1 MSLHRSQ
8 PGGFALSNTVT
19 HRGVPLHVSNGY
31 RDSYINFDAGGNTN
45 LYQPGCTGMN
55 LLSSLKSGNGG
66 LYVGNNQ
73 GGARKD
79 IFPVNGQ
86 RRY

>member
-1 MSLHRSQ
+1 M
-8 PGGFALSNTVT
+8 
-19 HRGVPLHVSNGY
+19 
-31 RDSYINFDAGGNTN
+31 
-45 LYQPGCTGMN
+45 YQPGCTGMN

-73 GGARKD
+73 CGARKD

-86 RRY
+86 RRYQYKTDGTGRDTYISLDNGGFYPKTEVAEYKKMDFFE